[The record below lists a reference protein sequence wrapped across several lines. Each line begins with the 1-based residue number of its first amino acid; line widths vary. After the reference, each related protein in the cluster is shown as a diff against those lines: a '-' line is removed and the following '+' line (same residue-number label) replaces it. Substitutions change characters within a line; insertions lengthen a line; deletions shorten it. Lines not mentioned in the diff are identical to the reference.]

1 MLDPASNR
9 VVRTTHGLMVGFAII
24 SAIAAVLVFS
34 CEPGKEQ
41 LKRLPS
47 PDGVV
52 DAVLVAKL
60 VNATVATP
68 YLVYI
73 VPSGSSSFR
82 RPVLVGDD
90 FMDLKLIWKGPRFL
104 VIRFSKGEIFEFT
117 NLWRSASV
125 QNFEYLVEIKLE
137 PLSDRSIPLWDQPTG
152 RE

>member
-1 MLDPASNR
+1 
-9 VVRTTHGLMVGFAII
+9 MVAFALAC
-24 SAIAAVLVFS
+24 AIAAVLFFS
-34 CEPGKEQ
+34 YGPAKKQ
-41 LKRLPS
+41 LERVPS

-90 FMDLKLIWKGPRFL
+90 FVDLKLIWKGPRLL
-104 VIRFSKGEIFEFT
+104 VIRFTKGEIFEFT
-117 NLWRSASV
+117 NLWRSGSV
-125 QNFEYLVEIKLE
+125 QKFKYLVEIKLE
-137 PLSDRSIPLWDQPTG
+137 PLNDRSIPFWDQPTG